1 MTRSVVLDA
10 QQRQTLLDRYRKDHD
25 PEVRFRAHIL
35 LLLAEGHTWATVA
48 MLLFCSSRTIDRWVK
63 RFQREGVEDL
73 AGHKPGRPFRF
84 AASWIAVVVEWV
96 TAKAPREFGFLRSR
110 WCCEAVA
117 AIAALGLLF
126 YAALM
131 PETRGLKK
139 APQVGQI

>member
-1 MTRSVVLDA
+1 
-10 QQRQTLLDRYRKDHD
+10 
-25 PEVRFRAHIL
+25 
-35 LLLAEGHTWATVA
+35 
-48 MLLFCSSRTIDRWVK
+48 
-63 RFQREGVEDL
+63 VEDL